1 MKLIIGLGNPGLIY
15 RNTRHNIGF
24 MVIDNFIKVNRFKIA
39 KDIVLLKP
47 NLYMNNSGTAVKKA
61 VNKCKADLKDILI
74 ICDDVNLELGVIRFR
89 ASGSAGGH
97 KGLESIIAA
106 LGTEAFNRLRIGI
119 SADKNAALRDYVLS
133 KFRASEKK
141 LLKETINKTAEAV
154 SVWIQDG
161 IETAMNTY
169 NTKNI
174 KERGDKN

>member
-1 MKLIIGLGNPGLIY
+1 VKLIIGLGNPGLIY

-24 MVIDNFIKVNRFKIA
+24 MVIDNFVKVNRFKIA

-47 NLYMNNSGTAVKKA
+47 NLYMNNSGAAVKKA

-97 KGLESIIAA
+97 KGLESIIEA